1 METTMKDKLL
11 MVIVLIT
18 IFIINRIHQACVR
31 VREVIAIVAKIYI
44 GITNA
49 ILMCK

>member
-1 METTMKDKLL
+1 MKDKLL

-18 IFIINRIHQACVR
+18 IFIINRIHQAY
-31 VREVIAIVAKIYI
+31 EVIAIVAKIYI